1 MIANFMIL
9 IDCKLISCKFIIK
22 KQDNKIFIN
31 NIDNYDIKSNIMRIP
46 IFNDINGITYEPIIF
61 PIEFTIIDDML
72 FSPYIIFSS
81 YNFKMDNDIDFFYNL
96 ESKLYEKYNMK
107 FMNID
112 YLLNENNKN
121 KCIELLNSYYNII
134 LSTDINQYIKDIWQ
148 IINIVKLYVIYI
160 LLLFPQLT
168 KKKLHGK
175 YNIPKKIITF
185 SNNIRNYQYN
195 IVDENKFTFEQYID
209 NNMYNPIDLNSILPN
224 TSYYIVTK
232 DNVTK
237 DNVTKDNVTNNDIVN
252 LSNNKFIK
260 IDVINKTNNMIELF
274 NKNIFYENYYWY
286 YFPPNIKINKT
297 YLLFQTFRNITDIVI
312 KNVFDIE
319 LLHVNKIMDYY
330 YKDNKY
336 SNLLFFSNINEEHFN
351 DFSILKSKS
360 YTNEFFYYIVK
371 KYSDDSSIYNILEIL
386 FNQYNYPLKTN
397 RIELDTIFDYIL
409 YISIYNYK
417 LVFINNKQNYNDM
430 LHSNINSNIPMKVKN
445 LYTNIIKVISQV
457 INNEFD
463 SIKYNQKFYTD
474 YLHKTIL
481 KIFLSDSNNISV
493 NLFKSLVSS
502 NVYEK
507 FRSLVMINFSLLDV
521 SNKLNWSNVAKK
533 INYLNIYYKNH
544 ELVYYQD
551 RLNKN
556 IFPDNFD
563 SRLKKII
570 ENPFDMFK
578 YLRKEKDFIRWSKF
592 IYIKLI
598 NLYIVPISL
607 SSDDFSLLGTMI
619 YLLYNIK
626 EQNIKDST
634 YMEFLKFCNNH
645 NRLIIDNNRINLKI
659 KENLLNLRCPLNLGF
674 LAKHLT
680 WNIDEIT
687 FDKTTSSNTIVID
700 ELKQK
705 IKDITKK
712 YYKYKTKYLKVK
724 QPNMEISMFSE
735 TSLKTPKNDFI

>member
-224 TSYYIVTK
+224 TSYYI
-232 DNVTK
+232 VTK